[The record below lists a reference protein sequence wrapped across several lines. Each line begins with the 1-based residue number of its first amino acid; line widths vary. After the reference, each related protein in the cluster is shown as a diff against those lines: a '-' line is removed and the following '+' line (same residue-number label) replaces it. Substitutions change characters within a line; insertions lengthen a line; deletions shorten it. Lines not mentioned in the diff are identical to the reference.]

1 MEGGHARAWLRIIGF
16 CAIVAPFLVPF
27 IRETWSRYLNAAPLA
42 VVLLGWL
49 VLHEN
54 MAGSLGQ
61 MGADNPFSYKWG
73 FYLLLAACLAL
84 ALNALKKPAV

>member
-1 MEGGHARAWLRIIGF
+1 MDGGHARAWLRIIGF
-16 CAIVAPFLVPF
+16 CAIVAPFLAPF

-61 MGADNPFSYKWG
+61 MGADNPFSYQWG

-84 ALNALKKPAV
+84 AANALKKPAA